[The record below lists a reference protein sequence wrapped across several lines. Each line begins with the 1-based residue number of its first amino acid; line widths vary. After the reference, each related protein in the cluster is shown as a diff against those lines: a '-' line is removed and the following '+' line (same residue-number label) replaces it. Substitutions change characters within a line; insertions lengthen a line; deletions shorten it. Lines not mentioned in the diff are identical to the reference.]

1 MFSIVYHISF
11 CPLVV
16 NVILIPQGEMK
27 GIWQQSQ
34 TCISSI
40 SNFHQLHFYRHPL
53 SFSGPA
59 KFLNITSP
67 IHVTC
72 YRLRIWGLTDQLE
85 NCRGDAFVVSLLW
98 N

>member
-34 TCISSI
+34 TLYQVLVIFTSFISI
-40 SNFHQLHFYRHPL
+40 ATLCHLVVPQ
-53 SFSGPA
+53 SF
-59 KFLNITSP
+59 
-67 IHVTC
+67 
-72 YRLRIWGLTDQLE
+72 
-85 NCRGDAFVVSLLW
+85 
-98 N
+98 

>member
-16 NVILIPQGEMK
+16 NAILIPQDEMK

-34 TCISSI
+34 TLDQVLVIFTSFISIATLCHLVVPQFLSI
-40 SNFHQLHFYRHPL
+40 
-53 SFSGPA
+53 A
-59 KFLNITSP
+59 SP
-67 IHVTC
+67 RHVTC
-72 YRLRIWGLTDQLE
+72 YKRHRWGLAGQLE
-85 NCRGDAFVVSLLW
+85 NCRGDACVVSLLW

>member
-16 NVILIPQGEMK
+16 NAILIPQDEMK

-34 TCISSI
+34 TLDQVLVIFTSFISI
-40 SNFHQLHFYRHPL
+40 ATLCHLVVPQ
-53 SFSGPA
+53 
-59 KFLNITSP
+59 FLNITP
-67 IHVTC
+67 PTHVTC
-72 YRLRIWGLTDQLE
+72 YRPHIWGLTDQLE
-85 NCRGDAFVVSLLW
+85 NCRGGAFVVSLLW